1 MLVLLQTSEHYPSTL
16 FRLENRSWMQ
26 RDANP
31 EGQNVHQDSHVMP
44 EADSRLQVSVPVF
57 VSAQTYGSMD
67 IWRRQA
73 SLDTGRT
80 I

>member
-1 MLVLLQTSEHYPSTL
+1 
-16 FRLENRSWMQ
+16 
-26 RDANP
+26 
-31 EGQNVHQDSHVMP
+31 MP
-44 EADSRLQVSVPVF
+44 EADYRLQVSVPVF